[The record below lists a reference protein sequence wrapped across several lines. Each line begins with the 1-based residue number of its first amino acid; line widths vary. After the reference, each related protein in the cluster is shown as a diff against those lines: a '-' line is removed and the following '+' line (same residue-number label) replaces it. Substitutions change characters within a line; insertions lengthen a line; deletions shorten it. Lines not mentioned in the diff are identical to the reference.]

1 MLSAGATWV
10 WPLALALYLA
20 FRLWYD
26 GWRGPLSTQEIEQFM
41 QAAGQTVGAG
51 HTDMSV
57 LRDFL
62 VQDDGRE
69 FVMCNLVRL
78 HPQAMPH
85 PLTGVM
91 TEPSALLREY
101 FRQFVPV
108 LLMNGGHP
116 IIAARK
122 VAGYIDAWNTPVD
135 PGWSVAGMMR
145 YRSRRDMMRLAIDPR
160 FTNAHPFKMAAV
172 EQTFSFPTQPVG
184 EMGLRPRSAVGLLL
198 MLLAALVHLGSLLLL
213 PA

>member
-1 MLSAGATWV
+1 MGMLTAGATWV

-26 GWRGPLSTQEIEQFM
+26 GWRRPLSTAEVEHFM

-62 VQDDGRE
+62 AQDDGRE

-108 LLMNGGHP
+108 LLMNGGTRSSP
-116 IIAARK
+116 RAKWPAIS
-122 VAGYIDAWNTPVD
+122 TPGTR
-135 PGWSVAGMMR
+135 P
-145 YRSRRDMMRLAIDPR
+145 
-160 FTNAHPFKMAAV
+160 
-172 EQTFSFPTQPVG
+172 PTQAGQSP
-184 EMGLRPRSAVGLLL
+184 E
-198 MLLAALVHLGSLLLL
+198 
-213 PA
+213 